1 MAKKA
6 RQNLTRRINAEKDPK
21 KRVRLADA
29 LSRSVTTASRRL
41 EDRDIERQV
50 KADGLGLKPHA

>member
-21 KRVRLADA
+21 KRVRLIERPA
-29 LSRSVTTASRRL
+29 TASRRL